1 MQVKLPMKKLILMFG
16 LVLSAAFG
24 YAQAYK
30 TVKIDS
36 LVSVSLPAVY
46 TEKDTLGQQTFS
58 APASFGFIVVTRIPN
73 ATNNTPLKKEKD
85 LKNVFKNYV
94 KDVAQVGNGTILN
107 ERDTTVGALK
117 GHLFTLRTDDGN
129 GNTQFRKFL
138 FLYTQDVS
146 YTFQYFYDDI
156 RADFIKADVKNYY
169 SSIKVSPDLQ
179 RNDQYLATSSDS
191 GSGLFGISQIALYGG
206 GVVVILIIIFVTVRR
221 KRNVVSI

>member
-1 MQVKLPMKKLILMFG
+1 LQVKLPMKKLILMFG